1 MIKLQQRMR
10 GAENESSKRN
20 RPFGLT
26 ALIML
31 VGGLVVVGGC
41 DSKGHN
47 AIKHQTQTTRRGD
60 IERRVTATGTLNA
73 VASVDVGCQVSGR
86 IAVLHVDYN
95 SLVKKGDLVAEIDPA
110 LYQAALQQ
118 KEGELLSAK
127 ALALQ
132 KRQSFERKRELL
144 PQRAATTLDVEMA
157 QAELSQAE
165 ASVMVN
171 EAALRK
177 AQVDLGY
184 CRIVAPVDGVV
195 IARKVDQGQTVA
207 ATMTTPVLFTI
218 AQDIREMRIRA
229 VIPES
234 DVGVLAVDQDVEFT
248 VDAYPD
254 ETFHGRVDQ
263 VRKAPITVD
272 NVVTYEAMIA
282 VKNPEQKLFPGMTA
296 DVAIRVARR
305 ENALLLPNAAL
316 RYRLDPSVPLRE
328 AVPTKLGVKE
338 RLVYRVAAD
347 GQGLIPVV
355 VKLGITDQRFTEI
368 VAGLSD
374 QEALVTQTDLPKSA
388 PSLFKKPDK

>member
-1 MIKLQQRMR
+1 MSHNKKEHTTQNVVAATLWR
-10 GAENESSKRN
+10 
-20 RPFGLT
+20 FGTLF
-26 ALIML
+26 ALALLIM
-31 VGGLVVVGGC
+31 GC
-41 DSKGHN
+41 DGGKKN
-47 AIKHQTQTTRRGD
+47 VIKHQTQSTKRGAL
-60 IERRVTATGTLNA
+60 ERRVTATGTLNA

-95 SLVKKGDLVAEIDPA
+95 SVVKKGDVVAEIDPS

-118 KEGELLSAK
+118 REGELLSAK
-127 ALALQ
+127 ANALQ
-132 KRQSFERKRELL
+132 KKQNYERKRELL
-144 PQRAATTLDVEMA
+144 PGRAATPLDVEMA

-165 ASVMVN
+165 ASVMVS
-171 EAALRK
+171 EATVRK
-177 AQVDLGY
+177 ARVDLGY
-184 CRIVAPVDGVV
+184 CRIIAPVDGVV

-234 DVGVLAVDQDVEFT
+234 DVGMMALDQEVEFT

-272 NVVTYEAMIA
+272 NVVTYETMIA

-305 ENALLLPNAAL
+305 DDALMLPNAAL

-328 AVPTKLGVKE
+328 SAPVKLNAKE

-347 GQGLIPVV
+347 GEGLIPVV
-355 VKLGITDQRFTEI
+355 VKVGITDQRFTEI
-368 VAGLSD
+368 IAGLGEN
-374 QEALVTQTDLPKSA
+374 EAVVTQTELPKRA
-388 PSLFKKPDK
+388 PSLFKKPEK